1 MDLAKSVTRLYD
13 LSVGIVRRI
22 GPWFALSVLFCGLAL
37 LGVMAESGFRTV
49 RRMQSG
55 WSGR

>member
-1 MDLAKSVTRLYD
+1 M
-13 LSVGIVRRI
+13 GIVRRI
-22 GPWFALSVLFCGLAL
+22 GPWFALCVLFCGLAL
-37 LGVMAESGFRTV
+37 LGAIAESSFRTV

>member
-13 LSVGIVRRI
+13 LSMGIVRRI
-22 GPWFALSVLFCGLAL
+22 GPWFALSALFCVLAL
-37 LGVMAESGFRTV
+37 LGAIAQSSFRTV

-55 WSGR
+55 WSDR